1 MSVKDCSDMQGPDQ
15 SSLEAQ
21 LDGLSSS
28 AKLKIQKV
36 IGLQNGELKDA
47 ETALEHDFSSMR
59 AVMRELEFLAEDQ
72 E

>member
-1 MSVKDCSDMQGPDQ
+1 MQGPDQ

-28 AKLKIQKV
+28 AKLKIQKAV
-36 IGLQNGELKDA
+36 KLQNGELKDA
-47 ETALEHDFSSMR
+47 ETALENDFSSMR
-59 AVMRELEFLAEDQ
+59 AVMRELDFLAEDQ